1 MKRSPVRLLLLVL
14 ALGVWAETTAL
25 RAQQSPP
32 AGTPNAG
39 EVSQASPQQSDSVTT
54 LRTAARL
61 VLLDVAVT
69 DNKGG
74 AVRGLKA
81 ADFTLLED
89 GVPQVLSS
97 FQEHNSVSQDEA
109 AKAAA
114 AVKLPPNHFTNYDPA
129 PEGSA
134 ATVILLDALD
144 TPVEA
149 QMYLRE
155 QMIAYMKTVP
165 AGTKIAIFQLNMQ
178 MRMIQ
183 GFTSDRDLLL
193 RSVESSKR
201 DRLAISGLLSGP
213 YGQMRQERLTRA
225 MQQLGQYLASFQ
237 GRKNLIWFTARIP
250 YAQYGGGIGD
260 PFPDM
265 TRFIDDFA
273 QTTDVLTL
281 SRVAV
286 YPVDARGLG
295 MNPELADHAD
305 MDDVAAATGGK
316 AFYNTNGLKQAIAQV
331 VDTGSNYYTLSYT
344 PSNHN
349 WDGNYRKLQI
359 KLAEQGLHLEYR
371 RGYYA
376 RSDEAAQTKHM
387 AVLQGHRKLLPT
399 PADTK
404 APSPTLLAAM
414 GMGAPAPKDLL
425 FLANVTPAAEVSKEK
440 GEEPLANDN
449 FLAPKYRKSAYRD
462 YKIHYSMNAREIE
475 LTPTPDSNYD
485 AKLEFVAVIYDD
497 VGQVVNSKRRLAPIE
512 LDNATYQR
520 IIGSGRIGIDLSIAI
535 PVKGN
540 YFLRLGVHD
549 VAANKVGAL
558 EIPVAEIQLGLP
570 QSAAMA
576 KP

>member
-1 MKRSPVRLLLLVL
+1 MKRSPVRLLLLIL
-14 ALGVWAETTAL
+14 ALAVWVKAAEV
-25 RAQQSPP
+25 RAQQPQP
-32 AGTPNAG
+32 AAAANAG
-39 EVSQASPQQSDSVTT
+39 AAPQVSPQPGSSVTT
-54 LRTAARL
+54 LKTAARL
-61 VLLDVAVT
+61 VLLDVVVT
-69 DNKGG
+69 DSKGN

-81 ADFTLLED
+81 TDFTLLED
-89 GVPQVLSS
+89 DAPQILSS
-97 FQEHNSVSQDEA
+97 FQEHNSVSQEEA

-114 AVKLPPNHFTNYDPA
+114 AVKLPPNHLTNYDPA

-201 DRLAISGLLSGP
+201 DRLAISRLLGRS
-213 YGQMRQERLTRA
+213 YDAMRQQRLIAA
-225 MQQLGQYLASFQ
+225 MQQLGQYLASYP
-237 GRKNLIWFTARIP
+237 GRKNLIWFTARVP
-250 YAQYGGGIGD
+250 DAQCGGGIGD

-295 MNPELADHAD
+295 MDPEFLDHAD
-305 MDDVAAATGGK
+305 LDDVASATGGK

-344 PSNHN
+344 PSNPV
-349 WDGNYRKLQI
+349 WDGNYRKLQV

-376 RSDEAAQTKHM
+376 RSDEAALTRH
-387 AVLQGHRKLLPT
+387 AAILQGHRKLLPT
-399 PADTK
+399 PVDRN
-404 APSPTLLAAM
+404 SVSSTLSAAM
-414 GMGAPAPKDLL
+414 GMGAPVAKDIL
-425 FLANVTPAAEVSKEK
+425 FLTNVTPAAEVSKARED
-440 GEEPLANDN
+440 EPLAKDN
-449 FLAPKYRKSAYRD
+449 YLEKKYRKAPYRD
-462 YKIHYSMNAREIE
+462 YQIHYSVNARSIE
-475 LTPTPDSNYD
+475 LMPVPNSTYH
-485 AKLEFVAVIYDD
+485 AQLEFVAVIYDD
-497 VGQVVNSKRRLAPIE
+497 TGQVVNSKRTQVTVD
-512 LDNATYQR
+512 LDHATYQR
-520 IIGSGRIGIDLSIAI
+520 IIGSGRIGFDQTISI

-540 YFLRLGVHD
+540 YFLRMGVHD
-549 VAANKVGAL
+549 IPGNKVGAL
-558 EIPVAEIQLGLP
+558 EVSVDQIQLGLP
-570 QSAAMA
+570 QTAAST

>member
-14 ALGVWAETTAL
+14 ALALGVGAVEA

-32 AGTPNAG
+32 AAAPNA
-39 EVSQASPQQSDSVTT
+39 ETTPQLSPQQGNVTT

-61 VLLDVAVT
+61 VLLDVVVT
-69 DNKGG
+69 DSKGN

-89 GVPQVLSS
+89 GAPQVLSS
-97 FQEHNSVSQDEA
+97 FQEHNAISQEEA

-114 AVKLPPNHFTNYDPA
+114 AVKLPPNHFTNYDPS

-144 TPVEA
+144 TPIEA

-201 DRLAISGLLSGP
+201 DRPVISGLLSGP

-225 MQQLGQYLASFQ
+225 MQQLGQYLVSFP

-305 MDDVAAATGGK
+305 LDDVASATGGK
-316 AFYNTNGLKQAIAQV
+316 AFYNTNGMKQAIAQV

-359 KLAEQGLHLEYR
+359 KLAEQGLRLEYR

-387 AVLQGHRKLLPT
+387 AILQGHRKLLPM
-399 PADTK
+399 PVDTK

-425 FLANVTPAAEVSKEK
+425 FLANVTPAAEVSKVK
-440 GEEPLANDN
+440 NEEPLANDN

-462 YKIHYSMNAREIE
+462 YKIHYSVNAREIE
-475 LTPTPDSNYD
+475 LTPTPDSNYHS
-485 AKLEFVAVIYDD
+485 KLEFVAVVYDD
-497 VGQVVNSKRRLAPIE
+497 VGQVVNSKRKLAPIQ

-535 PVKGN
+535 PAKGN
-540 YFLRLGVHD
+540 YFLRLGVYD
-549 VAANKVGAL
+549 VAANKIGAI
-558 EIPVAEIQLGLP
+558 EIPAAEIQLGLP
-570 QSAAMA
+570 QDASVQ